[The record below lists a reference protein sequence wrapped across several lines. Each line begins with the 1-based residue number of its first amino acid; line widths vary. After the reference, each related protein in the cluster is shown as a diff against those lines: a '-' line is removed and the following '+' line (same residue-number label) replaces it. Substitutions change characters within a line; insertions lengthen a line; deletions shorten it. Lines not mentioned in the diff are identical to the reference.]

1 MMVKKGFLNWLS
13 IEMKIGMKERPSKSK
28 VKKNIFM
35 TRTTWIKREKDRRTD
50 RQIDREKDRLNIEPD
65 RHTDE

>member
-1 MMVKKGFLNWLS
+1 
-13 IEMKIGMKERPSKSK
+13 MKIGMKERPSKSK